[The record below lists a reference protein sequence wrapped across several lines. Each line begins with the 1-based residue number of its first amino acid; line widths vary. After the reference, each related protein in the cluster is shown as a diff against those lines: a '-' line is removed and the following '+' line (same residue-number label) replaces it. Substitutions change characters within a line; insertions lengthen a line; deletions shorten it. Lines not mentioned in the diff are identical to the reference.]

1 MRLNEALNRR
11 RFCRQILNASVLF
24 TVFILD
30 VNEDDFKVPYDF
42 NVSSIKTV
50 NEIKGNC
57 RRKVT
62 IRLGVFP
69 KKCPA
74 DWFRTFDLVLHVSVC
89 FRIQNKDKLGLLK
102 LRNTIFGVF
111 RVAKIHLRVK
121 SEFLGT
127 IFFLRSSLSLHYH
140 GSSLY
145 TTQTYKWV

>member
-11 RFCRQILNASVLF
+11 RFCRQILNVSVLF

-74 DWFRTFDLVLHVSVC
+74 D
-89 FRIQNKDKLGLLK
+89 
-102 LRNTIFGVF
+102 
-111 RVAKIHLRVK
+111 
-121 SEFLGT
+121 
-127 IFFLRSSLSLHYH
+127 
-140 GSSLY
+140 
-145 TTQTYKWV
+145 